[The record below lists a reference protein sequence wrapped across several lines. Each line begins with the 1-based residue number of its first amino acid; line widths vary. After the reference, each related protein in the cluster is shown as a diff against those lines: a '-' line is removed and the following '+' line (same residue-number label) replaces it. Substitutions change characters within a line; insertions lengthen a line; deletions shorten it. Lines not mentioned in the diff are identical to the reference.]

1 MQTRK
6 NKPKQG
12 KEKKKTKPR
21 KIRVYNYIH
30 KVGVQEATCQETRVF
45 VEVVGRGR
53 VCVCTAYVN
62 QFSTEWARRTP
73 KITKVQLATG
83 SSFPWRHLQEGLWGK
98 F

>member
-30 KVGVQEATCQETRVF
+30 KVGVQKATCQETRVF
-45 VEVVGRGR
+45 VEMVGRGR
-53 VCVCTAYVN
+53 GCVCTAYVN

-83 SSFPWRHLQEGLWGK
+83 SSFPWRHLREELWGK